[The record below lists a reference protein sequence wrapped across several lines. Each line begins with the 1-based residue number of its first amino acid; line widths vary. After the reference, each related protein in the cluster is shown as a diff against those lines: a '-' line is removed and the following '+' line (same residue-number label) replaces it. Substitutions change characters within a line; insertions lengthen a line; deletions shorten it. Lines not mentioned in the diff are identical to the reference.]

1 MSAYLPKIL
10 ERILENTNTTTNK
23 GIIIASPSTVPPYK
37 FHWIRDSALVMRVFI
52 DMYIRTKES
61 KYFEYIINYIENE
74 SKVQGLNTI
83 SGLGEPKI
91 NIDCS
96 PFNGNWGRPQND
108 GPALRGIMMVKII
121 NIFKYNYDILID
133 KLITPIIIQDI
144 NYILDNYDKVSFDL
158 WEEQK
163 GWHFYTRM
171 VQLKFLKDTIHVSQ
185 YLKLEEKLLK
195 KIKLAIENLYL
206 SLEDH
211 ISENDEGKYIISS
224 FDTDGGITKYE
235 DAANLLA
242 YCHIDYDKE
251 ITERFP
257 LEYTEHTSK
266 NLLSYFSEKYS
277 DPDNICI
284 GRYIDDKYYNGHA
297 WIICTISL
305 AQIYLETYKKRN
317 KKIKRQSMERAT
329 SNPNNDLFIVSNDIL
344 EKILTLDCDFLLPEQ
359 FNPIDCEH
367 FSAKKLTWNYS
378 ELYFLIRNLN

>member
-1 MSAYLPKIL
+1 MTAYLPKIL

-52 DMYIRTKES
+52 DMYVRTKES

-74 SKVQGLNTI
+74 SKVQDLKTI

-91 NIDCS
+91 NIDCN
-96 PFNGNWGRPQND
+96 PFNGDWGRPQND
-108 GPALRGIMMVKII
+108 GPALRGIMLFKII
-121 NIFKYNYDILID
+121 GLFQYKYD
-133 KLITPIIIQDI
+133 KLIENLILPILIKDLKYIVE
-144 NYILDNYDKVSFDL
+144 NYEKTSFDL

-171 VQLKFLKDTIHVSQ
+171 VQLKFLKDAITVNK
-185 YLKLEEKLLK
+185 YLKLDETLLEKVNGVVD
-195 KIKLAIENLYL
+195 NLYL

-211 ISENDEGKYIISS
+211 ISENDEGKFIISS
-224 FDTDGGITKYE
+224 FDQDGKITKYE

-251 ITERFP
+251 IIERFP
-257 LEYTEHTSK
+257 LEYTTHTSK
-266 NLLSYFSEKYS
+266 NLLSYFCKKYNDSE
-277 DPDNICI
+277 NICI

-305 AQIYLETYKKRN
+305 AQVYMEIYKERN
-317 KKIKRQSMERAT
+317 KKIKRQSMDRAF
-329 SNPNNDLFIVSNDIL
+329 SNPNNDLFIVANNIL
-344 EKILTLDCDFLLPEQ
+344 EKILTIDCDFLLPEQ
-359 FNPIDCEH
+359 FNPVDCEH

>member
-10 ERILENTNTTTNK
+10 ERILENTNTTTHK

-52 DMYIRTKES
+52 DMFQRTKES

-74 SKVQGLNTI
+74 SKVQDLKTL

-96 PFNGNWGRPQND
+96 PFNGEWGRPQND
-108 GPALRGIMMVKII
+108 GPALRGIMMIKII
-121 NIFKYNYDILID
+121 NLFKYNYDIMID
-133 KLITPIIIQDI
+133 KLIRPIVIKDI
-144 NYILDNYDKVSFDL
+144 EYLVNNYDKVSFDL
-158 WEEQK
+158 WEEKK

-171 VQLKFLKDTIHVSQ
+171 VQLKFLKDSLKLNK
-185 YLKLEEKLLK
+185 YLKLDGGTFAKVEKVVNQLFV
-195 KIKLAIENLYL
+195 

-211 ISENDEGKYIISS
+211 ICENENGKFIISS
-224 FDTDGGITKYE
+224 FDENGKTTKYE

-242 YCHIDYDKE
+242 YCHVDYDEE
-251 ITERFP
+251 ILEKLPLDYTLHTIDNL
-257 LEYTEHTSK
+257 LEYFSK
-266 NLLSYFSEKYS
+266 KYNN
-277 DPDNICI
+277 DDNVCI

-305 AQIYLETYKKRN
+305 AQVYLEIYKKRN
-317 KKIKRQSMERAT
+317 KKIKRQSMDRAI
-329 SNPNNDLFIVSNDIL
+329 SNPNNDLFIKANDIL
-344 EKILTLDCDFLLPEQ
+344 EKILTIDCDFLLPEQ
-359 FNPIDCEH
+359 FNPNDCEQ